1 MIANRVA
8 GAALLISG
16 MVLAGIAPVSAA
28 AQMNARQPENPSAAT
43 LVVTAQGRGS
53 HPVPQLRE
61 SDITVTVKKRPAHVT
76 GFEPYKGATDRLQL
90 VFLFD
95 EANRSYVA
103 LQFPS
108 IRKFI
113 GELPPSA
120 EVAIAYM
127 ANGRAVMTQTLTSD
141 HALAAKG
148 LRLPNG
154 MPGISGSPYFCLSDL
169 AKKWPSQAQ
178 SRRVVFMVTNGEDPY
193 YPGRDLQDPYVAQ
206 AISDSQKAGLL
217 VYSIYFRNTGFN
229 GGSLR
234 TLFGQSY
241 LLRVA
246 DETGGVAYSQALS
259 SPVSFD
265 PFLKQFKTSLDNQYR
280 LTFDAQGSGL
290 QPVNVKSNLA
300 GVKVKAA
307 AKVNLGAADN
317 GGSSQ

>member
-1 MIANRVA
+1 MKANRVA
-8 GAALLISG
+8 SAALLI
-16 MVLAGIAPVSAA
+16 AGITLAAAAPTKVT
-28 AQMNARQPENPSAAT
+28 AQMNSQQPENPSAAG
-43 LVVTAQGRGS
+43 LVVTAEGRGS
-53 HPVPQLRE
+53 RPVPQLHQ
-61 SDITVTVKKRPAHVT
+61 SDVTVTVKKRPAQVT
-76 GFEPYKGATDRLQL
+76 GLKAYGADGPLQL

-95 EANRSYVA
+95 ESNRSYVA

-108 IRKFI
+108 IRKFV
-113 GELPPSA
+113 EALPPSA

-169 AKKWPSQAQ
+169 AKKWPSKAR

-217 VYSIYFRNTGFN
+217 VYSIYFRNTGFS
-229 GGSLR
+229 GGSLG

-246 DETGGVAYSQALS
+246 NETGGVAYSQALS

-265 PFLKQFKTSLDNQYR
+265 PFLKQFRTSLDNQYR
-280 LTFDAQGSGL
+280 LTFDAQGSGW
-290 QPVNVKSNLA
+290 QPVSVKSKVPD
-300 GVKVKAA
+300 VKLKAA
-307 AKVNLGAADN
+307 AKVDLGAANN
-317 GGSSQ
+317 GGASN